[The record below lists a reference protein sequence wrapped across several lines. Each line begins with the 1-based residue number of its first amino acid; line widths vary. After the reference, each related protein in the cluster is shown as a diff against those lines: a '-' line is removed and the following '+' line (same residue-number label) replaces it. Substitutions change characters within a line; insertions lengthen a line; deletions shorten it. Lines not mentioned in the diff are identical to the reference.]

1 MMHEELLLISI
12 SLALVVLGTL
22 WLSILYS
29 LNYRKRRVRKQ
40 KLIEENF
47 AEIVSCYLYP
57 EDGKELGLIEIQRK
71 FNSIGIKPSKKKNVQ
86 YLILLMMRTQR
97 AILGRNHERLQVLY
111 KQIPPYRASIS
122 KVHKKDWYNKARGIR
137 EIYEMNQPQYLRE
150 IIPLRDHENIFVRR
164 EAQIALV
171 VFLGWESLRFLPYL
185 KWNMTLWQ
193 QIKIVEKLHDL
204 YKEPNLAYLKRAY
217 SVKSEYAIQLIIRI
231 IRKYGLIEEIDYVL
245 DHLDHADHEVREA
258 AIYCIRSLKLPE
270 EKMVRVKVLFLEI
283 PTIAQQR
290 QLINYIRWNSKID
303 LNFYEKL
310 LYKADDIIKLTAAEI
325 LWNGGYKERVQEF
338 YYQQY
343 SQKEEY
349 AG

>member
-1 MMHEELLLISI
+1 MNEELLLISI
-12 SLALVVLGTL
+12 SLALVVLCML
-22 WLSILYS
+22 WLSIVYS
-29 LNYRKRRVRKQ
+29 LNYRRRRMKKQ
-40 KLIEENF
+40 KLIEDNF
-47 AEIVSCYLYP
+47 AEIVSGYLYP
-57 EDGKELGLIEIQRK
+57 EEGNELSLIDMQRRFK
-71 FNSIGIKPSKKKNVQ
+71 AIGITPSKKKNVQ

-111 KQIPPYRASIS
+111 TQIPPYRASIN

-137 EIYEMNQPQYLRE
+137 EIYEMNQPQYLKE
-150 IIPLRDHENIFVRR
+150 IIPLRNHENIFVRR

-217 SVKSEYAIQLIIRI
+217 SVKSEYAIQLIIRV
-231 IRKYGLIEEIDYVL
+231 IRKYELIEEIDYVL
-245 DHLDHADHEVREA
+245 EHLDHEDHEVREA
-258 AIYCIRSLKLPE
+258 AIYCISSLKLSE
-270 EKMVRVKVLFLEI
+270 EKLLRVKDLFLDI

-290 QLINYIRWNSKID
+290 QLITYIRSNSQID

-310 LYKADDIIKLTAAEI
+310 LYRADDILKLTAAEI
-325 LWNGGYKERVQEF
+325 LWNGGYKERVQDF

-343 SQKEEY
+343 SKKEEY
-349 AG
+349 AGS